1 MPRAFG
7 VSNIVCASGRAA
19 AFFFALAMLAGV
31 AYAQASPPLSAQ
43 VASVSARDFSP
54 QSPANTKEVSS
65 SKDAYPGPLL
75 FGKGF
80 LRGYMD
86 FELAPPHNE
95 PDLGRCNQPQP
106 TCSAFARYMASG
118 YIEFQPFARTPLRHA
133 YVFFAPRFF
142 FGDNIPQTSYTYSA
156 APLAWER
163 LLGLAIALPRH
174 FELRIT
180 NHNVQSFSPFDKSLG
195 AFDSG
200 PNKEPLGIYNTVGI
214 RWYFGGYGHSSS
226 SW

>member
-1 MPRAFG
+1 MQRAFG
-7 VSNIVCASGRAA
+7 VRTIVCASACAA
-19 AFFFALAMLAGV
+19 AVFFALAILAGV
-31 AYAQASPPLSAQ
+31 ADAQAAPQLNAQ
-43 VASVSARDFSP
+43 VASVSLRDSSP
-54 QSPANTKEVSS
+54 QPQSNSQEVSS

-80 LRGYMD
+80 IRGYAD

-142 FGDNIPQTSYTYSA
+142 FGDTVPQVSYTYSM

-163 LLGLAIALPRH
+163 LLGLAIALPKH
-174 FELRIT
+174 FELRIS

-214 RWYFGGYGHSSS
+214 RWYFGGYGRSSS

>member
-1 MPRAFG
+1 MQTAHEMRTVVCTFCRA
-7 VSNIVCASGRAA
+7 IVVLFAFSGIARSIAA
-19 AFFFALAMLAGV
+19 
-31 AYAQASPPLSAQ
+31 QESTHRSAQ
-43 VASVSARDFSP
+43 IASAGSENSPGESARNL
-54 QSPANTKEVSS
+54 QETSS

-80 LRGYMD
+80 LRGYAD

-106 TCSAFARYMASG
+106 NCSAFARYMASG

-142 FGDNIPQTSYTYSA
+142 FGDNIPQVNYTYSA
-156 APLAWER
+156 SPLAWER
-163 LLGLAIALPRH
+163 LLGLAIALPKH

-214 RWYFGGYGHSSS
+214 RWYFGGYGRTSS